1 MADQLKLTTEVE
13 AAVKMNDLKE
23 VMRIKDISHRS
34 MVELM
39 RTRFPRFDS
48 TLLSKVRNPDSYGV
62 VLHPEGYSILLGYPD
77 RKPDNRK
84 LKRRV
89 SGRVTEEE
97 YALLMAYI
105 AMDGY
110 KSMQAFIR
118 DKVQE
123 YICIA
128 ENVLGRIEK

>member
-23 VMRIKDISHRS
+23 VMRLKDISHRS

-39 RTRFPRFDS
+39 RTRFPRFDA

-62 VLHPEGYSILLGYPD
+62 VLHPEGYAILMGYPD
-77 RKPDNRK
+77 RKKDNRK
-84 LKRRV
+84 LKHRITIRMT
-89 SGRVTEEE
+89 SEEE
-97 YALLMAYI
+97 KLLRAYLVK
-105 AMDGY
+105 DGY
-110 KSMQAFIR
+110 KSVQDWGR

-128 ENVLGRIEK
+128 ENVLGRIE